1 MPTVKELRTELGKR
15 GLSADGRKA
24 ELEERLGEV
33 ERRENKRARLMVNSV
48 ADEWLCPITT
58 ELPVDPVV
66 AEDGNTYERTAI
78 AKWIKEN
85 PRSPITGAAMG
96 TRLISSP
103 KVRNTIEKLVESGL
117 VDAEKGAA
125 WKKKMEDEQWLKMKH
140 TEADQGNANAM
151 YSLARAHDKGERSLA
166 QDFKQALVW
175 YKRAAELD
183 HTKGMA
189 KFGEFLMQ
197 GLGGSSIPVLGLVYI
212 VRAAECGSDF
222 ATYLLGQAFMNGY
235 HGLPRDKAQ
244 AKRHLSKVVEGK
256 CEVKTLCD
264 KDHEQAKQLLEE
276 LS

>member
-78 AKWIKEN
+78 AKWVEEN

-140 TEADQGNANAM
+140 TEADQGDANAM
-151 YSLARAHDKGERSLA
+151 YLLAHVYDTGKRSLA
-166 QDFKQALVW
+166 QDFEQARVW
-175 YKRAAELD
+175 YERAAELD
-183 HTKGMA
+183 NVKSMA
-189 KFGEFLMQ
+189 KFGEFLTK
-197 GLGGSSIPVLGLVYI
+197 GLGGPSIPVLGVLYI
-212 VRAAECGSDF
+212 GRAAESGSDF
-222 ATYLLGQAFMNGY
+222 ATYQLGKAFMKGRY
-235 HGLPRDKAQ
+235 GLPQDNAK
-244 AKRHLSKVVEGK
+244 AKRYFCKVVEHQ
-256 CEVKTLCD
+256 CEI
-264 KDHEQAKQLLEE
+264 KDVSSAVLEKAKQYVEQL
-276 LS
+276 